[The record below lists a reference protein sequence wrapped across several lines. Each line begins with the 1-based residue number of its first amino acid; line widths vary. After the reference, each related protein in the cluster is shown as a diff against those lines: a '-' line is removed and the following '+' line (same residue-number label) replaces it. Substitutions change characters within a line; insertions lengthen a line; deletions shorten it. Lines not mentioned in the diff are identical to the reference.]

1 MCAVLQRWA
10 PSNGKHCVPIVF
22 SLMSYKWAK
31 FHPVNRGNVYYSQ
44 ARRQDFT
51 AGEPKITRGNMF
63 KTQYWMYAATATKKV
78 ACGMVTLFTF
88 TSTQK
93 VVQIW
98 MPKRPSNVIC
108 SIAIW
113 AREETRN
120 SIFCKSTKL
129 LSSCKLFSHF
139 TFAPAFSFMSHKLQ
153 HISRFAIQQKWAN
166 RRYNVAIET
175 Q

>member
-10 PSNGKHCVPIVF
+10 PSNRKHCVPIFLVLCRTNELNF
-22 SLMSYKWAK
+22 TQLIAVT
-31 FHPVNRGNVYYSQ
+31 FTTFRPVARISQ
-44 ARRQDFT
+44 Q
-51 AGEPKITRGNMF
+51 GSQKSQGGSMF

-129 LSSCKLFSHF
+129 LSSCKVFSHF